1 MTAGRVA
8 RGAGSGRIVA
18 AVDLGSNSFH
28 LIVARLRHG
37 ELAVIDRL
45 REPVRLGASL
55 DENKRLTAAIRVQAL
70 ECLGRFGQRVRHM
83 PKGSVRAVG
92 TNALR
97 QARDAQP
104 FLTAAARALG
114 HPVEIIAGREEARLI
129 YLGVAFGLAG
139 QDERRLVVDIGGGST
154 ELIVGRGHRPV
165 LRESLHI
172 GCVSASHA
180 WFPGGR
186 IKAKR
191 WREAVVE
198 AELALEPVASQFRKA
213 KWQRAIGASGSIRA
227 VGTAVQ
233 GLGWCRRGITRA
245 ALRRLGERLLMA
257 GDIESAELPGLAEDR
272 KPVFTGGAAVLTAVF
287 DLLGIEEM
295 EISDHALREGVLY
308 DLVGRIRRQDVRGE
322 AVNAFALSWG
332 VEHEHALRVRAT
344 ALRLFDQV
352 SGAWR
357 LSRDGDRD
365 LLGWAAQLHEVGL
378 QIAHNQYH
386 KHGAYIIA
394 NADLAGFSKTDQLR
408 LAALVRGHRRK
419 FSETYFD
426 GLPEERI
433 EPGLKLCM
441 LLRLAVLLHR
451 NRAPL
456 RLPALSL
463 RARDRKIRL
472 ALPRRWLERHPL
484 TRADLEH
491 EAGYLRGVF
500 SLRLA

>member
-1 MTAGRVA
+1 VGTQSGRV
-8 RGAGSGRIVA
+8 VA

-37 ELAVIDRL
+37 SLTVIDRL
-45 REPVRLGASL
+45 REPVRLGAGL
-55 DENKRLTAAIRVQAL
+55 DENKRLIPAVRLRAL
-70 ECLGRFGQRVRHM
+70 ECLRRFGQRVRHM

-104 FLTAAARALG
+104 FLTAARRALG
-114 HPVEIIAGREEARLI
+114 HPVEIVAGREEARLI
-129 YLGVAFGLAG
+129 YLGVAFGSAG

-154 ELIVGRGHRPV
+154 ELIVGRGFHPM

-172 GCVSASHA
+172 GSVSASIN
-180 WFPGGR
+180 WFREGR
-186 IKAKR
+186 IRPRR

-198 AELALEPVASQFRKA
+198 AELALEPVAAQFRRVR
-213 KWQRAIGASGSIRA
+213 WQRALGASGSIRA
-227 VGTAVQ
+227 VATAVQ
-233 GLGWCRRGITRA
+233 GLGWCRRGITRP
-245 ALRRLGERLLMA
+245 ALRRLADRLIAA
-257 GDIESAELPGLAEDR
+257 GDIESAELPGLSEDR
-272 KPVFTGGAAVLTAVF
+272 MPIFAGGAAILTAVF
-287 DLLGIEEM
+287 ELLGIEEM
-295 EISDHALREGVLY
+295 EVSPHALREGVLY
-308 DLVGRIRRQDVRGE
+308 DLVGRIRHEDIRAE

-332 VEHEHALRVRAT
+332 VDLDHALRVRAT
-344 ALRLFDQV
+344 AWRLFDQA
-352 SGAWR
+352 GKGWK

-408 LAALVRGHRRK
+408 LATLVRGHRRK
-419 FSETYFD
+419 FAEGIFD
-426 GLPEERI
+426 GLPEESVESARR
-433 EPGLKLCM
+433 LCV

-451 NRAPL
+451 S
-456 RLPALSL
+456 RLPATLPRLGL
-463 RARDRKIRL
+463 RARGDELRL
-472 ALPRRWLERHPL
+472 ALPRSWLERHPL
-484 TRADLEH
+484 TRADFEH
-491 EAGYLRGVF
+491 EVSYLRGQF